1 MLRIER
7 RVTAGAAVVAL
18 AAGLGSAAWTAPA
31 RAGTPDTAATT
42 TTATTATPATTVTL
56 DPAHPAGTLPADFV
70 GLSFEMRELGVGS
83 FDARAGNLV
92 ALFRTLNR
100 AGNVRI
106 SGNTLDRDTLWVP
119 AGQSAPDPL
128 PDWVQDVVTPAD
140 LTRLDR
146 FLGATGWHTEVG
158 INVGHYDAA
167 LAADQARAMTA
178 ILGHRLVGAEC
189 GNEPNAW
196 VGKGFRPAGYGYP
209 QYKLDWEACAATL
222 GSHPLAGPDT

>member
-1 MLRIER
+1 MLRFER

-18 AAGLGSAAWTAPA
+18 SAGLGSVALVTSQAAPA
-31 RAGTPDTAATT
+31 RADDPPTT
-42 TTATTATPATTVTL
+42 TTTTITV
-56 DPAHPAGTLPADFV
+56 DPRHQVGTLPADFV

-119 AGQSAPDPL
+119 AGQSPPDPL

-140 LTRLDR
+140 ISRLDR
-146 FLGATGWHTEVG
+146 FLAASGWHTEVG

-167 LAADQARAMTA
+167 LAADQAKAMTG
-178 ILGHRLVGAEC
+178 ILGR
-189 GNEPNAW
+189 
-196 VGKGFRPAGYGYP
+196 
-209 QYKLDWEACAATL
+209 
-222 GSHPLAGPDT
+222 